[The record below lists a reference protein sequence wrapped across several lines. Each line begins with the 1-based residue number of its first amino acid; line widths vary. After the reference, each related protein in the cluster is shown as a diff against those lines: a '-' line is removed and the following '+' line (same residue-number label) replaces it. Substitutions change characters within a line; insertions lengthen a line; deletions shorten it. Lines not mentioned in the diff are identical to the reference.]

1 MSSTVPSPNS
11 SLARSLYTPD
21 LESPVEAF
29 VEQVVKFSQPRGSQV
44 SQFEY
49 AASLNSDAESYEEIS
64 LSLQSTP
71 ETTRKQIILNTNP
84 EVDFNEDPIKPRH
97 KRVKSHPA
105 DMMHIQ
111 TSQLATLST
120 LSTRKR
126 GTLGFSEIL
135 AAINA
140 GSNCSTIVKPIR
152 YLDSLECDAST
163 FILHQTPK
171 VARIISFESINSE
184 DESSGKFI
192 NLSEQT
198 RSHNSKQSSTSP
210 QNSDLIRLHE
220 PLGLTACTAM
230 CYNCD
235 QLVATSVEFYE
246 GSPVP
251 TSLLEFLEKVIGCCS
266 SPIWLNK
273 YKVHKC
279 TLCKNVIS

>member
-1 MSSTVPSPNS
+1 MSSTVPSSNSS
-11 SLARSLYTPD
+11 SLARALYTPD

-29 VEQVVKFSQPRGSQV
+29 MEQVVKFNQPRGSQV

-49 AASLNSDAESYEEIS
+49 GPSLNSDAESYEEIS

-71 ETTRKQIILNTNP
+71 ETTRKQINLNTNP
-84 EVDFNEDPIKPRH
+84 ELHFEKDPIKPTH

-105 DMMHIQ
+105 DIMHFQ
-111 TSQLATLST
+111 TSQIATLST
-120 LSTRKR
+120 RRR
-126 GTLGFSEIL
+126 GALGFSEIL

-140 GSNCSTIVKPIR
+140 GSNCSTIVKPIG

-163 FILHQTPK
+163 FILHQTTK
-171 VARIISFESINSE
+171 VARIINFESIESE
-184 DESSGKFI
+184 EESSGKFI
-192 NLSEQT
+192 SHSEQT
-198 RSHNSKQSSTSP
+198 RPHISNQSYPSP
-210 QNSDLIRLHE
+210 QNSDLIHLRE